1 MTTPREGQK
10 RKYCYMC
17 KTDITGRKNSRCS
30 ACEAIYHSEYRST
43 HRVKTRKIMRDFRI
57 RHKDRLRQEA
67 IQRRKDKIASM
78 SPEELAVFRQKE
90 TDKTKRLYAERKDAV
105 FMAYGGYRCACCG
118 ETEKS
123 FLTIDH
129 MNNDGA
135 KMRKEGTH
143 NHTSKLYRWLKDH
156 GYPKGYQVL
165 CMNCQV
171 GKLRNNGICPHQAT
185 RNDYPVAG
193 VGSSDPKRSAP
204 IRIYPKSR
212 LGDDIVCSVR

>member
-1 MTTPREGQK
+1 MTTPREDQK
-10 RKYCYMC
+10 RKYCHVC
-17 KTDITGRKNSRCS
+17 KTEITGQKNTRCKKC
-30 ACEAIYHSEYRST
+30 AREYMQEYRNNNRERLNEYRISF
-43 HRVKTRKIMRDFRI
+43 RKRF
-57 RHKDRLRQEA
+57 
-67 IQRRKDKIASM
+67 IANLT
-78 SPEELAVFRQKE
+78 PEEEKAFRLKE
-90 TDKTKRLYAERKDAV
+90 TNKSKRLYAARKDAV
-105 FMAYGGYRCACCG
+105 FMAYGGYICACCG
-118 ETEKS
+118 ETEKT

-156 GYPKGYQVL
+156 GYPKDYQVL

-171 GKLRNNGICPHQAT
+171 GKMRNNGICPHQVT

-204 IRIYPKSR
+204 IRISPKSR